1 MSKREVLSH
10 FSIKK
15 ETAHRIQAN
24 IVNSSKTMSY
34 MFMVLI
40 IIAFGTVCSIVF
52 CYSTFSIM
60 RKAKRLQI
68 VTFFVL

>member
-10 FSIKK
+10 FSIEK

-34 MFMVLI
+34 MFMILI
-40 IIAFGTVCSIVF
+40 ILAF
-52 CYSTFSIM
+52 
-60 RKAKRLQI
+60 
-68 VTFFVL
+68 